1 MHEFIGV
8 VHLSPSQFGRIFVD
22 VYGTKKMTYLAT
34 LRAEHLARLLRET
47 SLAVVMDSPADK
59 RV

>member
-1 MHEFIGV
+1 M
-8 VHLSPSQFGRIFVD
+8 HLSPSQFGRIFVD